1 MSENPQIR
9 TTAARLSAAG
19 MGAAV
24 SFILFSAYILIPPAG
39 LVSGL
44 LAPFP
49 AVFCRLR
56 HDRVTALIA
65 TLAATAMMA
74 SVFGMQAAL
83 LYLIQC
89 AVIGLL
95 MPELL
100 VRGLTAYRAICWTT
114 AANLVVYLLA
124 AVVFIVSSG
133 HGIDQL
139 HQLAVG
145 EINASISQAATL
157 YEKAGVT
164 GDELAAMKQSMATAA
179 QILVRI
185 YPALLTVML
194 IIMAGCNVA
203 LVRRLSSKPGFDLNI
218 GEFRKFRN
226 PDLLV
231 WLLIAAGFA
240 LLADTPIIT
249 TPALNLLVI
258 LVLLYFLQGMA
269 VVSTLIARQ
278 SFGGMLRVG
287 LYLMLLFQPY
297 IAAVVAAIGIFD
309 LWGDFRTPR
318 KQENL

>member
-1 MSENPQIR
+1 MSEKPQVR
-9 TTAARLSAAG
+9 TAAARLSAAG

-56 HDRVTALIA
+56 HGRGTAVIA
-65 TLAATAMMA
+65 TLAATALMT
-74 SVFGMQAAL
+74 SLFGAQAAL
-83 LYLIQC
+83 LYLSQC
-89 AVIGLL
+89 GVIGLL

-100 VRGLTAYRAICWTT
+100 VRGYGAYRVISWTT
-114 AANLVVYLLA
+114 AVNLVVYLLA
-124 AVVFIVSSG
+124 AMVFVVTSG
-133 HGIDQL
+133 HSIDQL
-139 HQLAVG
+139 HQLAVT
-145 EINASISQAATL
+145 EINGSIAQATAL
-157 YEKAGVT
+157 YEKAGIK

-179 QILVRI
+179 ELLVRI
-185 YPALLTVML
+185 YPALMTVML
-194 IIMAGCNVA
+194 IIMTGCNVA
-203 LVRRLSSKPGFDLNI
+203 LVRRLGTKLGLDLEI
-218 GEFRKFRN
+218 GEFKTFRN

-240 LLADTPIIT
+240 MLAGTPIVT
-249 TPALNLLVI
+249 TPALNLLVV
-258 LVLLYFLQGMA
+258 LVLVYFLQGLA
-269 VVSTLIARQ
+269 VVLTLIARQ
-278 SFGGMLRVG
+278 SFAGMLRVG

-297 IAAVVAAIGIFD
+297 MAAVVAAIGIFD

>member
-1 MSENPQIR
+1 MSEKPQIR

-19 MGAAV
+19 MGAAL

-56 HDRVTALIA
+56 HGRGTALIA
-65 TLAATAMMA
+65 TLATTAMMA
-74 SVFGMQAAL
+74 SVFGIQAAV
-83 LYLIQC
+83 LYLVQC
-89 AVIGLL
+89 SVIGLL

-100 VRGLTAYRAICWTT
+100 VRGFGAYRVISWTT
-114 AANLVVYLLA
+114 AVNLVVYLLA
-124 AVVFIVSSG
+124 ALVFIFSSG
-133 HGIDQL
+133 HSVDQL
-139 HQLAVG
+139 HQLAVS
-145 EINASISQAATL
+145 EINGSITQAAVL
-157 YEKAGVT
+157 YEKAGIK

-179 QILVRI
+179 HLLVRI
-185 YPALLTVML
+185 YPALMTMML
-194 IIMAGCNVA
+194 IIMTGCNVA
-203 LVRRLSSKPGFDLNI
+203 LVKRLSNQPGFDLKI
-218 GEFRKFRN
+218 GEFKKFRN

-231 WLLIAAGFA
+231 WLLIADGFA
-240 LLADTPIIT
+240 LLAGTPIIT

-258 LVLLYFLQGMA
+258 LALLYFLQGMA
-269 VVSTLIARQ
+269 VVSTFIARQ
-278 SFGGMLRVG
+278 SFAGMLRVG

-297 IAAVVAAIGIFD
+297 LAAVVAAIGIFD

>member
-1 MSENPQIR
+1 MSDNPQIT

-19 MGAAV
+19 IGAAV

-56 HDRVTALIA
+56 HGQGTALIA
-65 TLAATAMMA
+65 TMASAAMMA
-74 SVFGMQAAL
+74 SVFGIQAAV
-83 LYLIQC
+83 LYLVQC
-89 AVIGLL
+89 SVIGLL

-100 VRGLTAYRAICWTT
+100 VRGYDAYRVISWTT
-114 AANLVVYLLA
+114 AVNLIVYLVVAL
-124 AVVFIVSSG
+124 VFIVSSG
-133 HGIDQL
+133 HSIDQL
-139 HQLAVG
+139 HQLAVT
-145 EINASISQAATL
+145 EINGSISQATIL
-157 YEKAGVT
+157 YEKAGIK
-164 GDELAAMKQSMATAA
+164 GDELAAMKQSMARAA
-179 QILVRI
+179 DLLVRI
-185 YPALLTVML
+185 YPALMTVML
-194 IIMAGCNVA
+194 IIMTGCNVA
-203 LVRRLSSKPGFDLNI
+203 LVKRFGMQLGVDLTI
-218 GEFRKFRN
+218 GEFKTFRN

-240 LLADTPIIT
+240 MLAGTPIVT

-258 LVLLYFLQGMA
+258 LVLVYFLQGLA
-269 VVSTLIARQ
+269 VVLTLIARQ
-278 SFGGMLRVG
+278 SFAGMLRVG

-297 IAAVVAAIGIFD
+297 SAAVVAAIGIFD